1 MTERLNRNSM
11 QWGRG
16 RGVPTTS
23 IRRLLLPSGAAL
35 VLGIS
40 AGSAAAA
47 ESAPKAATDATPN
60 LRVAQAET
68 ADRITLDIPAQPL
81 DPALTTLADRAGLT
95 LLYTSDAVAGMRTPG
110 LAGTYTPVEALEA
123 LLSGTGLAYR
133 FTGADTVTLVEVGDQ
148 DREPLE
154 LAPITVESA
163 LRTETPV
170 DELTRSVTVVTNEQV
185 QTQKRIDRSI
195 GELMA
200 NQVPGFSP
208 STEANTNFAQT
219 LRGRTF
225 LTLIDGVPQTMPL
238 RDGRRALN
246 SIDSEAIEQV
256 EVVRGGT
263 ALYGFGAQGGLVN
276 IVTKRP
282 DDGALHV
289 NASAGTGFSA
299 TQPGGSYDGT
309 GNLGVSGRTGRFD
322 YLANGTFVSRGGR
335 FDADGDRIPP
345 DPTGIQGGLADT
357 DTWNFVGKAGL
368 QIDENQ
374 RVQLSGLYYDL
385 EQDTEFAGISFAGD
399 PDTGRKTPAVR
410 GDAPI
415 DPGTENRNVS
425 LEYTN
430 DDLWGSSLSTQLYYA
445 ELGVSFGKFPGFEQS
460 LIESE
465 KFGGRL
471 TVESPI
477 PFEPLPFTLT
487 WGMDALADTTDTT
500 TFGEGA
506 SAAAPKLDQS
516 AFAGFA
522 QVEVPIADLGLLS
535 GGVRHEVIDV
545 DAPDFLQEPSG
556 NLVEGG
562 TVEFDETVYN
572 VSATVFVTD
581 SLDLYGGFSQSFNI
595 TELGRVLATFPFARA
610 EDAES
615 EAEVV
620 DNWELGLRYTTDQWD
635 ASIVGFYSKSDGGVS
650 FDQNLDIVKAPER
663 IWGVEVT
670 ANYQVMAKL
679 RLGGTFTWMD
689 SRVDLDDDGDF
700 EEELPATRVPPAKL
714 TAYAEYSPFDWWHAR
729 LQALYSADQ
738 DQNSTQFG
746 GTRDIDDYIVFDLYN
761 AFDVGPGELQVG
773 VENLFNN
780 DYTPVISQAFDL
792 SFAFTRAPGTRITAA
807 YAIEF

>member
-1 MTERLNRNSM
+1 
-11 QWGRG
+11 
-16 RGVPTTS
+16 
-23 IRRLLLPSGAAL
+23 

-335 FDADGDRIPP
+335 LDADGDRIPP
-345 DPTGIQGGLADT
+345 NPLGGQGGFADT
-357 DTWNFVGKAGL
+357 DTWNFMGKAGF

-374 RVQLSGLYYDL
+374 RAQLSGLYYDL

-399 PDTGRKTPAVR
+399 PDTGEKTPAVR
-410 GDAPI
+410 GDSPV
-415 DPGTENRNVS
+415 DPATENQNVN
-425 LEYTN
+425 LEYEH
-430 DDLWGSSLSTQLYYA
+430 DDIWGSSVSAQVYYA
-445 ELGVSFGKFPGFEQS
+445 NLDVVFGKFPGFQQS
-460 LIESE
+460 RIDSE
-465 KFGGRL
+465 KVGGRL

-477 PFEPLPFTLT
+477 PFEPLPFTVT
-487 WGMDALADTTDTT
+487 WGVDALSDTTAQEGL
-500 TFGEGA
+500 GEGI
-506 SAAAPKLDQS
+506 SLAAPELDQM
-516 AFAGFA
+516 AYAGFV
-522 QVEVPIADLGLLS
+522 QVEVPLADLALLS
-535 GGVRHEVIDV
+535 GGVRHEAIDV
-545 DAPDFLQEPSG
+545 DAPDFVQTSG

-562 TVEFDETVYN
+562 TIEFDETVFN
-572 VSATVFVTD
+572 ASGTVFLTD
-581 SLDLYGGFSQSFNI
+581 WLDVYGGFSQSFNI
-595 TELGRVLATFPFARA
+595 TELGRVLRTLPFARA
-610 EDAES
+610 EQA
-615 EAEVV
+615 EAEAETV
-620 DNWELGLRYTTDQWD
+620 DNYELGLKIYRDRWD
-635 ASIVGFYSKSDGGVS
+635 ASIVGFFNESDGGVT
-650 FDQNLDIVKAPER
+650 FDQNLDIVKAPEE
-663 IWGVEVT
+663 IWGVEV
-670 ANYQVMAKL
+670 AVNVQAMENL
-679 RLGGTFTWMD
+679 RLGGTFSWIEGQ
-689 SRVDLDDDGDF
+689 VDLDDDGDF
-700 EEELPATRVPPAKL
+700 EEDLPTTRIPPVKL
-714 TAYAEYSPFDWWHAR
+714 TAYAEYSPFRWWRAR
-729 LQALYSADQ
+729 LQTLYSADR
-738 DQNSTQFG
+738 DVDSTQFG
-746 GTRDIDDYIVFDLYN
+746 GTSDIEDYIVFDLYN
-761 AFDVGPGELQVG
+761 AFDVGPGELQFG

-780 DYTPVISQAFDL
+780 EYTPVINQAFDA
-792 SFAFTRAPGTRITAA
+792 SFAFARAPGTRITAA
-807 YAIEF
+807 YQIEF